1 METVPSV
8 VPKLKLKRLLLNNM
22 LLTSLPDNIGDLETL
37 EMLYAT
43 GNCFTKLPKSICKL
57 IGCKTAVLSGD
68 EHSSTR
74 CEHPNALPQY
84 KYQNAYCSMS
94 I

>member
-43 GNCFTKLPKSICKL
+43 GNCFTKL
-57 IGCKTAVLSGD
+57 
-68 EHSSTR
+68 
-74 CEHPNALPQY
+74 HPNALPQC
-84 KYQNAYCSMS
+84 KYQNAYRSMS